1 MKVFLDCIPCFL
13 KQALEATRL
22 ATQETELQQKTMRVV
37 LEKLA
42 KESWDTSPP
51 HIGRTV
57 HRLVQEVTGN
67 PDPYAPLKKQSNDT
81 ALRLYPIWE
90 ERIKKADDPFEVAV
104 RLALAGNI
112 IDFGARPGERIDL
125 EKEIEAVMQSP
136 LDKGA
141 LETFKQIVM
150 SAKRILFLGDN
161 AGEIV
166 FDKFL
171 LKQIGPEKITYVVKA
186 KPIIN
191 DATIEDA
198 KAVSLTEMVSV
209 IDNGSDYPGTVLESC
224 SKEFRKLYQEADLVV
239 AKGQGNYETLSDAE
253 RSIVFL
259 LKVKCP
265 VIARDMGRKVG
276 DLVIHLHRVYI

>member
-1 MKVFLDCIPCFL
+1 MRVFLECVPCFL
-13 KQALEATRL
+13 KQVLEATRL

-37 LEKLA
+37 LERLA

-57 HRLVQEVTGN
+57 HRLVQEITGN
-67 PDPYAPLKKQSNDT
+67 PDPYAPLKKQSNET
-81 ALRLYPIWE
+81 ALRLYAVWE
-90 ERIKKADDPFEVAV
+90 EKIKEADNPFEMAV

-136 LDKGA
+136 LDKEA
-141 LETFKQIVM
+141 LETFKKVVM
-150 SAKRILFLGDN
+150 RAKRVLFLGDN

-171 LKQIGPEKITYVVKA
+171 LEQIGPEKITYVVKA

-191 DATIEDA
+191 DATMADA
-198 KAVSLTEMVSV
+198 KAVGLTQMVSV

-224 SKEFRKLYQEADLVV
+224 SEEFRRLYQEADLVV
-239 AKGQGNYETLSDAE
+239 AKGQGNYETLSEAE
-253 RSIVFL
+253 RAIVFL

-265 VIARDMGRKVG
+265 VIARDMGKKVG